1 MDGQKRLYFTITF
14 VKLRLSESASKTN
27 YEHSRMRELTLSNI
41 LMNVPITQHKSL
53 PRWSAIHTQLNVKM
67 TLSCSNDI
75 TLRCVKRMISF
86 GRRTINYSFIQPL

>member
-14 VKLRLSESASKTN
+14 VKLRLTESASKTN

-53 PRWSAIHTQLNVKM
+53 PR
-67 TLSCSNDI
+67 
-75 TLRCVKRMISF
+75 
-86 GRRTINYSFIQPL
+86 